1 MQTNWNNKAAN
12 SCCSLN
18 PHCSENG
25 MFGTEE
31 MDEIIPAVEFAREKG
46 INCIGPV
53 APVPYFQKQQAVF
66 MILLL
71 QCIMIRVISAK
82 TYGFK
87 IRSGKRQFGRWYKYN
102 FRPADYSCFG

>member
-1 MQTNWNNKAAN
+1 MIELADSLCRQIGITKPRIAVAG
-12 SCCSLN
+12 LN

-53 APVPYFQKQQAVF
+53 APDTYFQKQQAVF

-71 QCIMIRVISAK
+71 QCIMIRVIS
-82 TYGFK
+82 
-87 IRSGKRQFGRWYKYN
+87 R
-102 FRPADYSCFG
+102 